1 MRTRQF
7 CVAVASSVMISL
19 TPTAISASA
28 ASSPSVDPA
37 FSHIRELA
45 SSAIKASSA
54 SEDAR
59 LLVVA
64 ATPPPMPTLYGI
76 PLRGDVLLPSSTMA
90 GIPLRGDIS
99 PAQTATAQT
108 VTVQTAA
115 AQTGTAS
122 NGIPLR
128 GDLPVVVVTDATES
142 TESTEGTSSVE
153 AFSTADVLEAS
164 IAAAASVVETPPSA
178 PTDLPF
184 IDMEFSEAGI
194 PLRGNSN
201 LSIGGVPLRGNL
213 IDQASNTP
221 LTGLALLE
229 AQYVSAKDYERL
241 VLSELANAVGTVTEA
256 GFSTPEVVASWMDA
270 SFPRRIAVFTALEY
284 FGAPYSA
291 ATTGP
296 DTFDCSGLT
305 LTAWGRAGVDLKHW
319 SVLQQT
325 AVSPVP
331 YELTIP
337 GDLAFFEG
345 GPTAGGVWN
354 IGHVAMVFAP
364 GFMVQSSP
372 SNGVW
377 VDSFEDKREAT
388 SFGSPAVDAT
398 I

>member
-1 MRTRQF
+1 
-7 CVAVASSVMISL
+7 MISL
-19 TPTAISASA
+19 APTAISASA

-45 SSAIKASSA
+45 SSAIEASSA
-54 SEDAR
+54 AEDAR

-64 ATPPPMPTLYGI
+64 ATPPPVPTLYGV

-99 PAQTATAQT
+99 LAPAAPALSGITPDGITL
-108 VTVQTAA
+108 
-115 AQTGTAS
+115 
-122 NGIPLR
+122 NGVPLR
-128 GDLPVVVVTDATES
+128 GDLSVAAASDDTEGTEITES
-142 TESTEGTSSVE
+142 VDSTDGTSSVE
-153 AFSTADVLEAS
+153 VFSTADVMEAS
-164 IAAAASVVETPPSA
+164 IAVADRVAEAPQSA

-201 LSIGGVPLRGNL
+201 LSLGGVPLRGNL
-213 IDQASNTP
+213 IDPVSNTP
-221 LTGLALLE
+221 LTGLPLLE
-229 AQYVSAKDYERL
+229 ARYESARDVERL
-241 VLSELANAVGTVTEA
+241 ALSELANAVGTVTAA
-256 GFSTPEVVASWMDA
+256 GFSTPEVVESWMDA
-270 SFPRRIAVFTALEY
+270 SFPRRLAVFTALEY

-305 LTAWGRAGVDLKHW
+305 LTAWRAAGVDLKHW

-377 VDSFEDKREAT
+377 VDSFEKKREAT